1 MVISQKMMKHRV
13 CFRKEQALEDAAK
26 LSEAASDDP
35 KSASVSAEPVGVSHM
50 FKNCGANPLRKGGLT
65 RFDQVFGNTQST
77 PLRIITARE
86 RKLQVRAVANQMLQ
100 MQRAK
105 KAENR

>member
-1 MVISQKMMKHRV
+1 M
-13 CFRKEQALEDAAK
+13 EDAAK

-35 KSASVSAEPVGVSHM
+35 KSASISAEPLGVSHM
-50 FKNCGANPLRKGGLT
+50 FKNCGANPLKKGGLT
-65 RFDQVFGNTQST
+65 RFDQDFGNTQST
-77 PLRIITARE
+77 PLRISITARE

>member
-1 MVISQKMMKHRV
+1 MTIPSLPPSQRNHWV
-13 CFRKEQALEDAAK
+13 YLI
-26 LSEAASDDP
+26 
-35 KSASVSAEPVGVSHM
+35 M